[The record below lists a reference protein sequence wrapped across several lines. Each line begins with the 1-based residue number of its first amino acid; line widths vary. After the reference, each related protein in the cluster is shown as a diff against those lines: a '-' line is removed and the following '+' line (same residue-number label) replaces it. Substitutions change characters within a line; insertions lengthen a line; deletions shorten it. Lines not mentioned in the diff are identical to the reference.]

1 MYITENITEEII
13 KRMKKLHLHQNV
25 IDELK
30 NSNQLNRSEAPL
42 GSLYWLTK
50 DEQEMVDTFEREND
64 NAKVYHIIKT
74 YSKYLGTV
82 YDLLFIS
89 IDEENWNIEEDNLE
103 ENFVLS
109 HTITNFPESG
119 YIKVKSVNGGVVR
132 LY

>member
-1 MYITENITEEII
+1 
-13 KRMKKLHLHQNV
+13 MKKLHIHQNV

-30 NSNQLNRSEAPL
+30 NNQLNRSEGTL

-50 DEQEMVDTFEREND
+50 DEQEMVDTFERENA

-82 YDLLFIS
+82 YDLLFVS
-89 IDEENWNIEEDNLE
+89 KVERNWNIEEENLD
-103 ENFVLS
+103 ENLVLS
-109 HTITNFPESG
+109 FTITNFPEKG
-119 YIKVKSVNGGVVR
+119 YIKVKSVNGGLVR